1 MAQSFPYTFTCD
13 KCGGQFYSKQ
23 DPSGWRHHLCNA
35 CSGKQYK
42 DYPVAGTQPAPTYQ
56 PKPVPTAKP
65 VYNNVQPVQVKQ
77 EVNFLDFLEDFSND
91 LLVAYGTLKNMSQ
104 AQGHTIPE
112 DCLCAWATS
121 AMIQYSKK

>member
-1 MAQSFPYTFTCD
+1 MAQGFQYTYTCE

-23 DPSGWRHHLCNA
+23 DPSGWRHHVCNA

-42 DYPVAGTQPAPTYQ
+42 DYPVTGTQPAPTYQ

-65 VYNNVQPVQVKQ
+65 VYNNVPVQQVTKK
-77 EVNFLDFLEDFSND
+77 EFDIEEYASE
-91 LLVAYGTLKNMSQ
+91 LLICYGTIKTMSQ
-104 AQGHTIPE
+104 QAGYTIPE

-121 AMIQYSKK
+121 AMIQKQKY